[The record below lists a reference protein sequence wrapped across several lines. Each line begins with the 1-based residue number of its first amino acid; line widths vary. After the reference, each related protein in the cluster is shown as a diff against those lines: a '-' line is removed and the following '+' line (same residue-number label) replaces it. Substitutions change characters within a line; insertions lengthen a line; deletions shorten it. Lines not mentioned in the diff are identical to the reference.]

1 MNQEEIQFQVINW
14 DNSPKTEHKGTKGLA
29 FWQTQQFPGVR
40 IRIVEY
46 SAGYLA
52 DHWCTKGH
60 IVHCLKGDFRT
71 ELQDGRTFHLQKGMT
86 YVVSDDLSSHRSTT
100 DHGVTLL
107 IIDGEF
113 LNRHSSD
120 KKSDDA
126 VHR

>member
-1 MNQEEIQFQVINW
+1 MNEKEIPFQVIDW
-14 DNSPKTEHKGTKGLA
+14 DDTPKTEHKGTKGQA
-29 FWQTQQFPGVR
+29 FWQTQQFPGMR

-60 IVHCLKGDFRT
+60 IVHCLKGDFRS
-71 ELQDGRTFHLQKGMT
+71 ELQDGRSFHLQKGMT

-107 IIDGEF
+107 IIDGDF
-113 LNRHSSD
+113 LNTNSHN
-120 KKSDDA
+120 KKIG
-126 VHR
+126 

>member
-1 MNQEEIQFQVINW
+1 MNETEIPFQVIDW
-14 DNSPKTEHKGTKGLA
+14 GDTPKTEHNGTKGQA
-29 FWQTQQFPGVR
+29 FWQTQQFPAVR

-113 LNRHSSD
+113 LNKHSSD
-120 KKSDDA
+120 KKI
-126 VHR
+126 R

>member
-1 MNQEEIQFQVINW
+1 MNETEIPFQVIDW
-14 DNSPKTEHKGTKGLA
+14 DDTPKTEHKGTKGEA
-29 FWQTQQFPGVR
+29 IWYTRQFPGLR

-60 IVHCLKGDFRT
+60 IVHCLKGDFRS

-113 LNRHSSD
+113 LNKHSSD
-120 KKSDDA
+120 KKI
-126 VHR
+126 R

>member
-1 MNQEEIQFQVINW
+1 MNETEIPFQVIDW
-14 DNSPKTEHKGTKGLA
+14 DNSPKTEQKGTKGQA
-29 FWQTQQFPGVR
+29 FWQTQQFSGVR

-60 IVHCLKGDFRT
+60 IVHCLKGDFRS

-113 LNRHSSD
+113 LNRHSSN
-120 KKSDDA
+120 KKSDDT

>member
-1 MNQEEIQFQVINW
+1 MNEKEIPFQVIDWENTA
-14 DNSPKTEHKGTKGLA
+14 KTEHKGLKGQA

-60 IVHCLKGDFRT
+60 IVHCLKGDFRS

-100 DHGVTLL
+100 DQGVTLL
-107 IIDGEF
+107 IIDGDF
-113 LNRHSSD
+113 LNSHSSD
-120 KKSDDA
+120 KKT
-126 VHR
+126 R

>member
-1 MNQEEIQFQVINW
+1 MNEKEIPFQVIDWENTV
-14 DNSPKTEHKGTKGLA
+14 KTEHTGTKGQA

-60 IVHCLKGDFRT
+60 IVHCLKGDFRS

-107 IIDGEF
+107 IIDGDF
-113 LNRHSSD
+113 LNSHSSD
-120 KKSDDA
+120 KKT
-126 VHR
+126 R

>member
-1 MNQEEIQFQVINW
+1 MNETEIPFQVIDW
-14 DNSPKTEHKGTKGLA
+14 DNSPKTEHKGTKGQA

-60 IVHCLKGDFRT
+60 IVHCLKGDFRS

-120 KKSDDA
+120 KKI
-126 VHR
+126 R

>member
-1 MNQEEIQFQVINW
+1 MNETEIPFQVIDW
-14 DNSPKTEHKGTKGLA
+14 DNSPKTEHKGTKGQA

-60 IVHCLKGDFRT
+60 IVHCLKGDFRS

-100 DHGVTLL
+100 DNGVTLL

-113 LNRHSSD
+113 LNKHSSD
-120 KKSDDA
+120 KKI
-126 VHR
+126 R

>member
-1 MNQEEIQFQVINW
+1 MNEKEIPFQVIDW
-14 DNSPKTEHKGTKGLA
+14 DNSPKTEHQGTKGQA

-60 IVHCLKGDFRT
+60 IVHCLKGDFRS

-120 KKSDDA
+120 KKI
-126 VHR
+126 R

>member
-1 MNQEEIQFQVINW
+1 MNETEIPFQVIDW
-14 DNSPKTEHKGTKGLA
+14 DDTPKTEHKGTKGQA

-60 IVHCLKGDFRT
+60 IVHCLKGDFRS

-113 LNRHSSD
+113 LNKHSSD
-120 KKSDDA
+120 KKI
-126 VHR
+126 R

>member
-1 MNQEEIQFQVINW
+1 MNETEIPFQVIDWENTA
-14 DNSPKTEHKGTKGLA
+14 KTEHKGTKGQA

-60 IVHCLKGDFRT
+60 IVHCLKGDFRS

-107 IIDGEF
+107 IIDGDF

-120 KKSDDA
+120 KKPGDT